1 MSISWSLPL
10 WTMKFFEPLVH
21 IKLLTSHSRLG
32 PVVLRTLAC
41 CGPLCLAKQWSYSYL
56 LHPKLCLWDMIQ
68 CWGTEVE
75 FSFTPTYGAALGH
88 GRPWPS
94 ISTGQALSIVA
105 QWITLHGTLKTH
117 SNACIQRT
125 LHSLPFRVGIG
136 LSCPSSCPKGSFESG
151 TSACPGQKKHSTHI
165 YETSLEGLFSAFHA
179 KTIVF

>member
-21 IKLLTSHSRLG
+21 RKLLTSHTRLG

-105 QWITLHGTLKTH
+105 QWITLHGNHNAFKCVH
-117 SNACIQRT
+117 SENTSQFTFQSWDRGVMSIQLSQRIIWVRNFR
-125 LHSLPFRVGIG
+125 LPW
-136 LSCPSSCPKGSFESG
+136 
-151 TSACPGQKKHSTHI
+151 AKKHSTHI
-165 YETSLEGLFSAFHA
+165 YETSLRAFFLLFMQRQ
-179 KTIVF
+179 